1 MSIPMFP
8 DRTRSRR
15 RAPVVDVDVVRRY
28 TAAAL
33 LGVAAVVT
41 VLVLTGLVPA
51 ALLLVAVWALILAPL
66 TRWGFGLLET
76 VAPLPDVHTPVTGAA
91 LVAESPTLRVAASR
105 PLPDDATALARPVGV
120 YRGRHALVPASDT
133 PTTAI
138 PQVQA

>member
-41 VLVLTGLVPA
+41 ALVLAGLVPA
-51 ALLLVAVWALILAPL
+51 AWLLVAVWALILAPL

-91 LVAESPTLRVAASR
+91 LLTEVSTARMS
-105 PLPDDATALARPVGV
+105 LPDHELALAGAVGV
-120 YRGRHALVPASDT
+120 YRVGVHSLRALAESDA